1 MFDSTTT
8 EVARATLFPS
18 SPRFQLSTLNFQA
31 LSLQHSNPQTFQP
44 SNVFRPIPFLFTL
57 LRTLLQAPKT
67 QLLCF
72 QAIPHSFPKT
82 PGGGGTPA
90 AILSYI
96 SSLLLCT
103 LPQIQSDKAA
113 GIIDPTKFINA
124 FVSDEDADT
133 DTNTNTNTNTNT
145 GEDTDLDSDE
155 DSDVDSDSE
164 TPTENEMETRLHSIN
179 TWDPSIPEPDPKK
192 KPS

>member
-8 EVARATLFPS
+8 EVARATLIPS

-57 LRTLLQAPKT
+57 LRTLLRAPKT

-90 AILSYI
+90 AILSHI
-96 SSLLLCT
+96 SSLLLRT

-113 GIIDPTKFINA
+113 GVIDPTKFINVS
-124 FVSDEDADT
+124 VSDEDADT
-133 DTNTNTNTNTNT
+133 DTNTNTD
-145 GEDTDLDSDE
+145 EDTDLDSDE

-164 TPTENEMETRLHSIN
+164 TPTEKETGTRLHSIN

>member
-1 MFDSTTT
+1 
-8 EVARATLFPS
+8 L
-18 SPRFQLSTLNFQA
+18 
-31 LSLQHSNPQTFQP
+31 
-44 SNVFRPIPFLFTL
+44 L
-57 LRTLLQAPKT
+57 LR
-67 QLLCF
+67 
-72 QAIPHSFPKT
+72 
-82 PGGGGTPA
+82 
-90 AILSYI
+90 
-96 SSLLLCT
+96 T

-133 DTNTNTNTNTNT
+133 DTNTD
-145 GEDTDLDSDE
+145 EDTDLDSDE

>member
-1 MFDSTTT
+1 MN
-8 EVARATLFPS
+8 VRLHHHRS
-18 SPRFQLSTLNFQA
+18 SPRHSLSVLSSLSTLNFQA

-44 SNVFRPIPFLFTL
+44 SNVFRPIPFFFTL
-57 LRTLLQAPKT
+57 LRTVLPAPKT

-72 QAIPHSFPKT
+72 QAIPRSFPKT

-90 AILSYI
+90 AILSCS
-96 SSLLLCT
+96 SSLLLRT

-113 GIIDPTKFINA
+113 GIIDPTKLINVS
-124 FVSDEDADT
+124 VSDEDADT
-133 DTNTNTNTNTNT
+133 DTNTD
-145 GEDTDLDSDE
+145 EDTDLDSDE
-155 DSDVDSDSE
+155 DSDVDSDSDSDSE
-164 TPTENEMETRLHSIN
+164 TPTEKEMETRLHSIN

>member
-1 MFDSTTT
+1 MN
-8 EVARATLFPS
+8 VRLHHRRS
-18 SPRFQLSTLNFQA
+18 SPPHSLSVFSSLSTFNFE
-31 LSLQHSNPQTFQP
+31 LSTSFSSTFQP
-44 SNVFRPIPFLFTL
+44 SNLPAFQCFSAYPLSFHTL
-57 LRTLLQAPKT
+57 A
-67 QLLCF
+67 
-72 QAIPHSFPKT
+72 HSFASTKNSTPLFSSDSTLFPKNT
-82 PGGGGTPA
+82 GGGGTPA

-133 DTNTNTNTNTNT
+133 DTNTD
-145 GEDTDLDSDE
+145 EDTDLDSDE

-164 TPTENEMETRLHSIN
+164 TPTEKEMETRLHSIN
-179 TWDPSIPEPDPKK
+179 TLDPSIPEPDPKK

>member
-18 SPRFQLSTLNFQA
+18 SPRFQLSTLNSQP
-31 LSLQHSNPQTFQP
+31 LSLSTFQP
-44 SNVFRPIPFLFTL
+44 SNLPTFKRFRPIPFLFKL
-57 LRTLLQAPKT
+57 LRTLLHSPKT

-72 QAIPHSFPKT
+72 HAIPHSLPKT

-96 SSLLLCT
+96 SSLLLRT

-113 GIIDPTKFINA
+113 GIIDPTKFINVS
-124 FVSDEDADT
+124 VSDEDADT
-133 DTNTNTNTNTNT
+133 DTDIDTDTD
-145 GEDTDLDSDE
+145 EDTDLDSDE

-164 TPTENEMETRLHSIN
+164 TPTEKEMETRLHSIN

>member
-1 MFDSTTT
+1 MFDSTTA
-8 EVARATLFPS
+8 EVALPTLFPS
-18 SPRFQLSTLNFQA
+18 SPRFQLSNLNSQP
-31 LSLQHSNPQTFQP
+31 LSLQHSNSQTFQP

-96 SSLLLCT
+96 SSLLLRT

-133 DTNTNTNTNTNT
+133 DTNTNTDTNTD
-145 GEDTDLDSDE
+145 EDTDLDSDE

-164 TPTENEMETRLHSIN
+164 TRTEKEMETRLHSIN
-179 TWDPSIPEPDPKK
+179 TWDHSIPEPDPKK